1 MHVGGRGVGHPRVLT
16 EVKPKKSNFS
26 MINKTRMKNRT
37 MYNTSH
43 TAQPPLRG
51 EAAGLKT
58 PAASHL
64 PLPYLGY
71 VPWVKFKLF
80 VHYSFI
86 IVHHAKERCPGEVPG
101 GPRGRIQI
109 ARGPSEKPIP
119 GQKWDGTHR
128 RSSFTKRNIFTTIR
142 CLCKSCVLTWGIIH
156 LE

>member
-1 MHVGGRGVGHPRVLT
+1 
-16 EVKPKKSNFS
+16 
-26 MINKTRMKNRT
+26 
-37 MYNTSH
+37 MYNSFH

-58 PAASHL
+58 PAASHQ

-80 VHYSFI
+80 VHHSFI

-101 GPRGRIQI
+101 GPRGRVQI

-119 GQKWDGTHR
+119 GQKWHGIHR
-128 RSSFTKRNIFTTIR
+128 RSSFTKRSVFTIV
-142 CLCKSCVLTWGIIH
+142 CLLCKSYVLTSGMYTWSEIFKRAAFVFDYFGSAVVQH
-156 LE
+156 PASGHTHML